1 MSNKLDIKYLNLTS
15 ATAPYRF
22 SHEGYSGGAE
32 VKTFVIKNNSNQH
45 VYTDI
50 KASVE
55 SIAGEE
61 ILSADFFTE
70 NGWSIKVLVKDDEIA
85 PTEEEWAEVLPNTS
99 VMLEDIGGTDDSGI
113 TSIPDTNTKQY
124 LSIRVFCPGH
134 TEPGQY
140 EHVVSLTYNS
150 INVSSF
156 SA

>member
-1 MSNKLDIKYLNLTS
+1 MSNKLDIRYLNLTS

-22 SHEGYSGGAE
+22 SHEGYAGGSE
-32 VKTFVIKNNSNQH
+32 VKTFVIKSNSNQH

-50 KASVE
+50 KASVT

-61 ILSADFFTE
+61 ILAADFFTE
-70 NGWSIKVLVKDDEIA
+70 NGWSIKLLVKNNESV
-85 PTEEEWAEVLPNTS
+85 PTEEDWAEVFPNTS
-99 VMLEDIGGTDDSGI
+99 VMLEDIGGVDDSGI

-134 TEPGQY
+134 SEPGQY
-140 EHVVSLTYNS
+140 EHNISLSYNS

-156 SA
+156 